1 MALLSRKREYT
12 PIGLDIENGAI
23 CAVQFKR
30 TRQGLRVHATA
41 KSVAIATESD
51 RNPVAELQS
60 VMQGANFAGRRVV
73 SAISNTETDVR
84 PIHLPAEIDSER
96 HPGFWEAVRMEAS
109 SCLLYTAEE
118 AVIDY
123 LPIVTDTESASDGL
137 HVLLIAARKECINR
151 HLALLRAAGL
161 RSAHLDVGSCAAARL
176 VGHANESIAIV
187 DYGPECTSVTMARG
201 KHLLFSRAIRTGHN
215 ALTAAVTKGL
225 GIDEHDAIQMLR
237 TIGIRSESRSVACME
252 AVEKNGRM
260 SRGDL
265 ASTIFETCYDVL
277 DAFSGEIRRSLE
289 YFSAQRPDFAPEKVI
304 LAGPLLPL
312 NIEHCLSSRLPLPIE
327 LADSLSAFAHGH
339 AENGH
344 RDPAYV
350 VAAGLAMRGE
360 AA

>member
-1 MALLSRKREYT
+1 MPLISRKREFT

-23 CAVQFKR
+23 CAVQFRR
-30 TRQGLRVHATA
+30 TRKGLRVHATA
-41 KSVAIATESD
+41 KSVATTGEAN

-60 VMQGANFAGRRVV
+60 AMHGTNFVGRDVV

-84 PIHLPAEIDSER
+84 PVQLPAEIDSDR
-96 HPGFWEAVRMEAS
+96 HPGFWEAIRMEAS
-109 SCLLYTAEE
+109 SCLLYTPDE

-123 LPIVTDTESASDGL
+123 LPLNDNPELAADGL
-137 HVLLIAARKECINR
+137 QVLLIAARKECVNR
-151 HLALLRAAGL
+151 HLALLRAARL
-161 RSAHLDVGSCAAARL
+161 RSVHLDVGGCAAARL
-176 VGHANESIAIV
+176 VGRDDEAVAIV

-201 KHLLFSRAIRTGHN
+201 KQLLFSRAIRTGHS

-225 GIDEHDAIQMLR
+225 GIEEHEAIHMLR
-237 TIGIRSESRSVACME
+237 TIGIRAESRSASFMQS
-252 AVEKNGRM
+252 VEENGRM
-260 SRGDL
+260 SAEDI

-327 LADSLSAFAHGH
+327 MADSLSTFTDDADSV
-339 AENGH
+339 H

>member
-1 MALLSRKREYT
+1 MALLSRHREYT

-30 TRQGLRVHATA
+30 SRKGLKVHATA
-41 KSVAIATESD
+41 KSVAVAGDTA

-60 VMQGANFAGRRVV
+60 AIHGANFVGRDVV

-84 PIHLPAEIDSER
+84 PIHLPKEIDSDR
-96 HPGFWEAVRMEAS
+96 HPGFWDAVRMEAA
-109 SCLLYTAEE
+109 SCLLYTPQE
-118 AVIDY
+118 AVLDY
-123 LPIVTDTESASDGL
+123 LLLKDDTGGL
-137 HVLLIAARKECINR
+137 QVLLIAARKECVNR

-161 RSAHLDVGSCAAARL
+161 RSVHLDVGGCAAARL
-176 VGHANESIAIV
+176 VGRDNESVVIV
-187 DYGPECTSVTMARG
+187 DYGPECTSITMARG
-201 KHLLFSRAIRTGHN
+201 KRLLFSRAIRTGN
-215 ALTAAVTKGL
+215 RALTAAVTQGL
-225 GIDEHDAIQMLR
+225 GIDELEAIHMLR
-237 TIGIRSESRSVACME
+237 TIGIRADSRSTTWMQS
-252 AVEKNGRM
+252 VEDSGRM
-260 SRGDL
+260 NRDDL

-289 YFSAQRPDFAPEKVI
+289 YFSAQRPDFAPEKIV

-327 LADSLSAFAHGH
+327 LADSLSAFAEGG
-339 AENGH
+339 AESGH
-344 RDPAYV
+344 RDPAFV

>member
-1 MALLSRKREYT
+1 MGVLNRNREYT

-30 TRQGLRVHATA
+30 TRRGLRVHATA
-41 KSVAIATESD
+41 KSLATTTEST
-51 RNPVAELQS
+51 RNPVEELRS
-60 VMQGANFAGRRVV
+60 VMHDANFVGHDVV

-84 PIHLPAEIDSER
+84 PIQLPAEIDSDR
-96 HPGFWEAVRMEAS
+96 HPGFWDAVRMEAS
-109 SCLLYTAEE
+109 SCLLYTPEE

-123 LPIVTDTESASDGL
+123 LPMRSDAERRDGGMQI
-137 HVLLIAARKECINR
+137 LLIAARKECVNR

-161 RSAHLDVGSCAAARL
+161 RSVHLDVGGCAAARL
-176 VGHANESIAIV
+176 VGRNNESVAIV
-187 DYGPECTSVTMARG
+187 DYGPECTSITMARG
-201 KHLLFSRAIRTGHN
+201 PHLLFSRAIRTGHS

-225 GIDEHDAIQMLR
+225 GISEHDAVHMLR
-237 TIGIRSESRSVACME
+237 TIGLRSESRSTTWME
-252 AVEKNGRM
+252 SVEREGRM
-260 SRGDL
+260 SRDDL
-265 ASTIFETCYDVL
+265 ASTIFDTCYEVL

-289 YFSAQRPDFAPEKVI
+289 YFSAQRQDFTPERVV

-312 NIEHCLSSRLPLPIE
+312 NIEHCLSSKLPLPIE
-327 LADSLSAFAHGH
+327 LADSLATFADGNV
-339 AENGH
+339 ERGH